1 MRLPIAYRPFAGLP
15 DDAAVSTAAA
25 CPDAVVL
32 PDGEA
37 LCVRPL
43 EPGDRGTVSE
53 LFAGLGERSR
63 RLRFHGPRDLDDADL
78 ALIASVD
85 QRDRDAVVVFSE
97 TSGKPLALG
106 ELVRDA
112 RDPRAAEIAFAVVDE
127 WQGRGLGRLL
137 ADRIARRA
145 RCLSVE
151 RVRAHVLASNEAAL
165 AVVRRVGRV
174 VRSGVDAGSYEVEV
188 EVDGTGAT
196 AA

>member
-1 MRLPIAYRPFAGLP
+1 
-15 DDAAVSTAAA
+15 V
-25 CPDAVVL
+25 
-32 PDGEA
+32 
-37 LCVRPL
+37 
-43 EPGDRGTVSE
+43 DR
-53 LFAGLGERSR
+53 
-63 RLRFHGPRDLDDADL
+63 
-78 ALIASVD
+78 
-85 QRDRDAVVVFSE
+85 RDRDAVVVFSE

-137 ADRIARRA
+137 ADRLARRA

-174 VRSGVDAGSYEVEV
+174 ARSGVDGGSYEVEVEV